1 MTLLRRALLGRALLA
16 GAAAVFAAPVLA
28 PSALAKPAVTRIPL
42 ADAFLLLDYYLALK
56 PAARDRFYPAYRA
69 VRDKKPTSD
78 VAARIV
84 HRDGSSTPLTLDA
97 AGWVTELPTLEQ
109 LKRRD
114 SFEVDGKPFDFSLE
128 MRARVAPA
136 AHMPAADLMAALAQV
151 NAALVSFAGG
161 DSSAVGR
168 LTCIY
173 FPDAGAGRAVT
184 PAGERPLPTFDF
196 PLIGVTPYFEPGRLP
211 GATAV
216 ALEKAPSRILL
227 AGPPRK

>member
-1 MTLLRRALLGRALLA
+1 MSLARRSVLA
-16 GAAAVFAAPVLA
+16 GAAAALAAP
-28 PSALAKPAVTRIPL
+28 ALAAPRVTRIPL

-56 PAARDRFYPAYRA
+56 PAERDRFYPAYRA
-69 VRDKKPTSD
+69 FRDKKPTTD

-84 HRDGSSTPLTLDA
+84 HRDGTSTPLALDA
-97 AGWVTELPTLEQ
+97 AGWVTELPTLDQ
-109 LKRRD
+109 LKRRE
-114 SFEVDGKPFDFSLE
+114 SFEVDGKPFDFALE
-128 MRARVAPA
+128 MRAQVAPA
-136 AHMPAADLMAALAQV
+136 EQLPAADLIAALAQV

-196 PLIGVTPYFEPGRLP
+196 PLIGVTPYYEPGRVRD
-211 GATAV
+211 ATAI
-216 ALEKAPSRILL
+216 ALDKAPSRILL

>member
-1 MTLLRRALLGRALLA
+1 MTLLRRAFLGRATLA
-16 GAAAVFAAPVLA
+16 AAAVAAP
-28 PSALAKPAVTRIPL
+28 ALVPTAWAKPSVTRIPL

-56 PAARDRFYPAYRA
+56 PAQRDRFYPAYRA

-84 HRDGSSTPLTLDA
+84 HRDGTSTPLAVDA
-97 AGWVTELPTLEQ
+97 GGWVTELPSLEQ

-114 SFEVDGKPFDFSLE
+114 SFEVDGKPFDFSME
-128 MRARVAPA
+128 MRARVPPA
-136 AHMPAADLMAALAQV
+136 AQMPTADLLAALAQV

-173 FPDAGAGRAVT
+173 FPDAGSGRALT
-184 PAGERPLPTFDF
+184 PAGERPLPSFDF
-196 PLIGVTPYFEPGRLP
+196 PLIGVTPYFEPGRLA
-211 GATAV
+211 GASAV
-216 ALEKAPSRILL
+216 ALEKPPSRILL

>member
-1 MTLLRRALLGRALLA
+1 MTLRRRTVLA
-16 GAAAVFAAPVLA
+16 GAAALAAPA
-28 PSALAKPAVTRIPL
+28 FGSPALAKPAVTRIPL

-56 PAARDRFYPAYRA
+56 PAERDRFYPAYRA
-69 VRDKKPTSD
+69 VRDKKPTAD
-78 VAARIV
+78 VSARIV
-84 HRDGSSTPLTLDA
+84 HRDGTSTPLALDA
-97 AGWVTELPTLEQ
+97 GGWVTELPTLDQ

-114 SFEVDGKPFDFSLE
+114 SFEVDGAPFDFSLE

-136 AHMPAADLMAALAQV
+136 ERLAAGELTAALAQV

-173 FPDAGAGRAVT
+173 FPDAVAGRAVM
-184 PAGERPLPTFDF
+184 ADGSERPLPTFDF
-196 PLIGVTPYFEPGRLP
+196 PLIGVTPYLETGKLP
-211 GATAV
+211 APTAV
-216 ALEKAPSRILL
+216 ALTKPPSRILL